1 MPVTKTV
8 KKSLRKSEKN
18 RAKNLTR
25 NRTMKGLIK
34 EAFDLSKE
42 GKNKEVKA
50 ILPKVYKAIDK
61 AAKQNIIKKN
71 NASRKKSSVARLA
84 NPKSQ

>member
-8 KKSLRKSEKN
+8 KKALRKSEKN

-25 NRTMKGLIK
+25 NRSMKGLIK

-42 GKNKEVKA
+42 GKTKEIVA

-71 NASRKKSSVARLA
+71 TASRKKSSIAKLA
-84 NPKSQ
+84 NIK

>member
-1 MPVTKTV
+1 MPITKSV

-18 RAKNLTR
+18 KAKNLKR
-25 NRTMKGLIK
+25 NRTMKELIK
-34 EAFDLSKE
+34 KSFALSKE
-42 GKNKEVKA
+42 GKNKEIKA

-71 NASRKKSSVARLA
+71 NASRKKSSIAKLV
-84 NPKSQ
+84 NTKSQ

>member
-1 MPVTKTV
+1 MPVIQSV
-8 KKSLRKSEKN
+8 KKALRKSEKN

-42 GKNKEVKA
+42 GKTKEVNTL
-50 ILPKVYKAIDK
+50 LPKIYKAIDK

-71 NASRKKSSVARLA
+71 NAARKKSSVAKLA
-84 NPKSQ
+84 NKK

>member
-1 MPVTKTV
+1 MPLTKSV

-18 RAKNLTR
+18 KAKNLKR
-25 NRTMKGLIK
+25 NRTMKDLIK
-34 EAFDLSKE
+34 ETFDLSKE
-42 GKNKEVKA
+42 GKTEEIKT

-71 NASRKKSSVARLA
+71 NASRKKSSVAKLA

>member
-1 MPVTKTV
+1 MPVIKSV
-8 KKSLRKSEKN
+8 KKALRKSEKN
-18 RAKNLTR
+18 KAKNLKR

-42 GKNKEVKA
+42 GKNKEVEA

-71 NASRKKSSVARLA
+71 NAARKKSKVAKLIS
-84 NPKSQ
+84 KSQ